1 MTFFSK
7 NKLYQ
12 MQYQYNIDLD
22 IKKCNQHMS
31 DQEVDCNNTQTQ
43 FNDCTKSCRDYN
55 NQNTSLIHNAHKSM
69 QNKISLNTYAKTK
82 TNNSCNTVLNHKNQ
96 YNSEQN
102 QTQTDNRYQT
112 IQTITDHNSQ
122 SNNSCN
128 TVLNHKNQDN
138 SEQNQAQTDNRCNTT
153 QTITNHNSQINS
165 KCNTVL
171 NHKNQD
177 NSEQNHAQTDNRYQ
191 TIQTITD
198 HNSQANNSCNTV
210 PNHKDK
216 YNSAQDKVYLD
227 INAKSQINNKCNTTT
242 IKSCKMQPH
251 CSGNYHLLSN
261 VVRFAANS
269 IAFSKKLYNFQS
281 FKKAIKLSAEK
292 VKLLCTTVPWPIF
305 WKIKQTCRELVL
317 ISVKPSRKFY
327 MIRKNPWPFN
337 KNDNPVQRVALGRRS

>member
-122 SNNSCN
+122 ANNSCN

-138 SEQNQAQTDNRCNTT
+138 SEQNQIQTDNRCNT
-153 QTITNHNSQINS
+153 
-165 KCNTVL
+165 
-171 NHKNQD
+171 
-177 NSEQNHAQTDNRYQ
+177 
-191 TIQTITD
+191 IQPPTD
-198 HNSQANNSCNTV
+198 HNSKINNSCNTV

-227 INAKSQINNKCNTTT
+227 INVKSQINNKCNTAA

-327 MIRKNPWPFN
+327 MIRKNPWTFN

>member
-82 TNNSCNTVLNHKNQ
+82 T
-96 YNSEQN
+96 
-102 QTQTDNRYQT
+102 
-112 IQTITDHNSQ
+112 
-122 SNNSCN
+122 NNSCN